1 VNTGVPWPN
10 DVGETTTAWHR
21 VLVMQ
26 TKLHRW
32 AAADLG
38 RQLDDVFN
46 LVHNPAFLM
55 AAWDR
60 VWDNKDG
67 RVAGVDGIVPRF
79 GAAGGC
85 DRNARRSA
93 SAGEVRCVRADAG
106 PKAEDPKG
114 GRKTR
119 SLRISTMTGR
129 II

>member
-1 VNTGVPWPN
+1 
-10 DVGETTTAWHR
+10 
-21 VLVMQ
+21 MQ